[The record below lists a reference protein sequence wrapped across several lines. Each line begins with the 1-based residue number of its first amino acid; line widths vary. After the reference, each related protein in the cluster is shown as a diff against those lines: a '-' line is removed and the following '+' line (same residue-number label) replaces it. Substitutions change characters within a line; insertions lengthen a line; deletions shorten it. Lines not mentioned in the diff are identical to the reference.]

1 MNNKKR
7 FLALLLV
14 AVLGLVAFTGCSS
27 TSAADPVAP
36 AEDAENDV
44 VEIALIIKAM
54 DSPFW
59 QKVADGGRDYA
70 AEHEGV
76 NVTVYGPASEN
87 DVEKA
92 LSILDDVI
100 NSQPDGIVM
109 GTDAAE
115 GAIPAVE
122 RATEMGIP
130 VITID
135 TEVPSDQIVT
145 HLATD
150 NVAGGAMAA
159 DAMVEYLNANG
170 IALEGKV
177 GIVAGVAG
185 VDTII
190 KRDNGFIDR
199 MAEIAPEIEILEPRY
214 IEGDPAKGMIA
225 TEDFIT
231 TYDDLIGIYG
241 DCCFSGTGLASAM
254 EQSGLQD
261 KIIAIAFDDDPSEL
275 EALQNGVIKALII
288 QDQHNMG
295 YAGCDSIMK
304 LEAGEDLPKFIDTG
318 VQITRKE
325 DL

>member
-1 MNNKKR
+1 MKNKKR

-14 AVLGLVAFTGCSS
+14 AVLGLIAFTGCSS
-27 TSAADPVAP
+27 TGAADPVAA
-36 AEDAENDV
+36 AEDDV
-44 VEIALIIKAM
+44 VEIALIIKAT

-76 NVTVYGPASEN
+76 NVTIYGAPSES
-87 DVEKA
+87 DFEKA
-92 LSILDDVI
+92 LTILDDVI
-100 NSQPDGIVM
+100 NSQPDGIVI
-109 GTDAAE
+109 GTDGAE
-115 GAIPAVE
+115 GAVPAIE

-135 TEVPSDQIVT
+135 TEVPSDQVVT

-159 DAMVEYLNANG
+159 DAMVEYLNAAG
-170 IALEGKV
+170 IALKGKV

-231 TYDDLIGIYG
+231 TYDDLIGVYG

-261 KIIAIAFDDDPSEL
+261 EIIAIAFDDDPSEV

-295 YAGCDSIMK
+295 YAGCESIMK
-304 LEAGEDLPKFIDTG
+304 VKAGEELPKFIDTG
-318 VQITRKE
+318 VQVTSKE

>member
-1 MNNKKR
+1 MNKKG
-7 FLALLLV
+7 FFALLLV
-14 AVLGLVAFTGCSS
+14 VTMVLVAFTGCSGS
-27 TSAADPVAP
+27 NASEPAAAAP
-36 AEDAENDV
+36 EAGDDV
-44 VEIALIIKAM
+44 VEIALIIKAT

-76 NVTVYGPASEN
+76 NVTIYGPASEN
-87 DVEKA
+87 DVEKS

-100 NSQPDGIVM
+100 NAQPDGIVM
-109 GTDAAE
+109 GTDGAE

-159 DAMVEYLNANG
+159 DAMVEHLKANG
-170 IALEGKV
+170 IELKGKV

-241 DCCFSGTGLASAM
+241 DCCFSGTGIASAM
-254 EQSGLQD
+254 EQAGLQD
-261 KIIAIAFDDDPSEL
+261 EIIVIAFDDDPAEV

-295 YAGCDSIMK
+295 YAGCDSVMK
-304 LEAGEDLPKFIDTG
+304 LQAGEELPKFIDTG
-318 VQITRKE
+318 VQVTNKE

>member
-1 MNNKKR
+1 MKNKKR

-27 TSAADPVAP
+27 TGAAEP
-36 AEDAENDV
+36 ATEDDV
-44 VEIALIIKAM
+44 IEIALIIKAT

-70 AEHEGV
+70 EEHEGV
-76 NVTVYGPASEN
+76 NVTIYGPASES

-115 GAIPAVE
+115 GAIPAIE

-159 DAMVEYLNANG
+159 DAMIEHMNANG
-170 IALEGKV
+170 IELKGKV

-241 DCCFSGTGLASAM
+241 DCCFSGTGVASAM
-254 EQSGLQD
+254 EQSGRQD
-261 KIIAIAFDDDPSEL
+261 EIIVIAFDDDPSEV
-275 EALQNGVIKALII
+275 EALKNGVIKALII

-295 YAGCDSIMK
+295 YAGCESIMK
-304 LEAGEDLPKFIDTG
+304 LQAGEELPKFVDTG
-318 VQITRKE
+318 VQVTNKE